1 MTVPATVGH
10 EPTAETARGRLPVST
25 TLRFALLVTLI
36 VITGLFW
43 LDNLATHWSQA
54 AVEKDG
60 YCKVATGLL
69 PNADDDSALV
79 AYRRCMGSV
88 EPPDRTWTLL
98 GVFAALGLALAIHA
112 LLPTWKRIRRGLVAL
127 DVPADPPL
135 RSCGTGTLEEE
146 LGELRRTAG
155 LSAHRVGFVLDP
167 YNVRSSAVVFGR
179 FGRCTVSLHS
189 GLVSRRRAEPEMF
202 RGVVLHEL
210 NHVVNRDVG
219 LTYATIALWRAFL
232 VAILLPVTVVDF
244 HPYLGIGSFS
254 DSLAYWGANLSYTI
268 PSVALV
274 GVIAAIVYLV
284 RADILR
290 TREFHADALPQRWGA
305 DVAPSLTCAHRRGR
319 IWRSH
324 PSDADRLRA
333 LAEPSFLFRTN
344 AVPFFTTGV
353 LAVSAPSRSPM
364 FFYAGPWQDIVVWT
378 VATLTVGLVVTM
390 IWRSV
395 RHAVRHGQPVPKG
408 FKEGLWFGSGL
419 IAGELVI
426 GRDIGNAVLP
436 QRPWLLLL
444 LLAGALPLCVWTAQI
459 ARILPRRRA
468 AFVLALITAVTAFGT
483 WLVYWVQWG
492 HMVLA
497 SSRMAVIPLLWEVP
511 AADGRWV
518 RLPDELVFWLPLA
531 DRVRDD
537 PVAVVGAT
545 LLWLVPAA
553 VVLWRSVRGRPRTSV
568 PRRPLLLAAVGGAAG
583 ALWAAW
589 VHMVVHRVQPP
600 PASWDA
606 LELATF
612 HGWLTVALVVPAALV
627 AATAAAARPFPG
639 LLDGLVAG
647 GGALFGG
654 LAGVWALTA
663 LDGCV
668 TPLAVW
674 GDTCTPAWGGS
685 WLVLDSAS
693 RPVLSFG
700 VFVVAAGAAWAACG
714 RELWRVL
721 IAPRRRA
728 RGRLLPPPRRTVDA
742 PSGRLSHTLVLAAT
756 VLAACVLSGH
766 ALAGAVD
773 DSGETS
779 SDGSSG
785 GTRLRTLSWLE
796 AGGNELLL
804 GFEDRVQAYG
814 KHLQPLVG
822 QAIANGAPKDADL
835 GDIIN
840 GYPEEVPT
848 AKRNCSA
855 LVRQAR
861 TAERFIPI
869 PDERAQSLW
878 QDILSR
884 TRKGGALCVRG
895 AGGPSPLLT
904 EGTDILLS
912 TGELHEQLDAR
923 LLEIEG
929 RRTR

>member
-1 MTVPATVGH
+1 MTTPVTVGH
-10 EPTAETARGRLPVST
+10 EPAAEAARGRLPVST

-54 AVEKDG
+54 AVKKDG
-60 YCKVATGLL
+60 YCKVASGLLL
-69 PNADDDSALV
+69 PNADDSATA

-98 GVFAALGLALAIHA
+98 GVLAVLALALAIYA
-112 LLPTWKRIRRGLVAL
+112 LLPTWKRIRHGLVAL
-127 DVPADPPL
+127 ADPPL
-135 RSCGTGTLEEE
+135 RSSGTATLEEE

-155 LSAHRVGFVLDP
+155 LPAHRVRFVLDP
-167 YNVRSSAVVFGR
+167 YNMRSSAVVFGR

-189 GLVSRRRAEPEMF
+189 GLVSRRQAEPEMF

-219 LTYATIALWRAFL
+219 LTYATIALWRAF
-232 VAILLPVTVVDF
+232 VAAVLLPVTVVDF
-244 HPYLGIGSFS
+244 HPYLGIGSFA
-254 DSLAYWGANLSYTI
+254 DSMSYWRANLSYTI

-274 GVIAAIVYLV
+274 GVIAAIAYLV

-290 TREFHADALPQRWGA
+290 TREFHADALPEPWGA
-305 DVAPSLTCAHRRGR
+305 DVAPSLTDEHRRGW

-333 LAEPSFLFRTN
+333 LVEPSVLFRTN

-353 LAVSAPSRSPM
+353 LAVAAPSRVPM
-364 FFYAGPWQDIVVWT
+364 FLITGFWQTVVAWT
-378 VATLTVGLVVTM
+378 VTTLAVGLVVIM

-395 RHAVRHGQPVPKG
+395 RHAVRHGQQVPKG

-419 IAGELVI
+419 IVGELVI
-426 GRDIGNAVLP
+426 GRDIGNSVLP

-459 ARILPRRRA
+459 ALVLPRRRA
-468 AFVLALITAVTAFGT
+468 AFVLALVTVVTAFGT
-483 WLVYWVQWG
+483 WLAYWVAWG

-497 SSRMAVIPLLWEVP
+497 SSRMAVLPLLWEVP
-511 AADGRWV
+511 ALDGSWV
-518 RLPDELVFWLPLA
+518 QLPPELVFWLPLA

-553 VVLWRSVRGRPRTSV
+553 AMLWRSVCGRPRGSV
-568 PRRPLLLAAVGGAAG
+568 PRRPLLLAAVGGAAST
-583 ALWAAW
+583 LWAAW
-589 VHMVVHRVQPP
+589 VHIVVHRVQPP
-600 PASWDA
+600 PASWDQ
-606 LELATF
+606 LELTTF
-612 HGWLTVALVVPAALV
+612 YGWLTVALVVPAALV

-639 LLDGLVAG
+639 LLDGLVVG
-647 GGALFGG
+647 GGALLGG
-654 LAGVWALTA
+654 LAGVWALAA

-674 GDTCTPAWGGS
+674 GDTCTPTWGGS
-685 WLVLDSAS
+685 WLVLRSAS

-700 VFVVAAGAAWAACG
+700 VFVVAAVAAWAACG
-714 RELWRVL
+714 RELLSVL
-721 IAPRRRA
+721 TAPRRRV
-728 RGRLLPPPRRTVDA
+728 RGRIAAPAPRTAGRSPGKA
-742 PSGRLSHTLVLAAT
+742 PTILLAAMLLT
-756 VLAACVLSGH
+756 TCVLSGY
-766 ALAGAVD
+766 AAAYAVD
-773 DSGETS
+773 DSGQTS
-779 SDGSSG
+779 SIDSSN
-785 GTRLRTLSWLE
+785 GTRLRTQAWLE

-804 GFEDRVQAYG
+804 GFEERAQAYA
-814 KHLQPLVG
+814 KHLTPLVG
-822 QAIANGAPKDADL
+822 QAMANGAPEDADL

-840 GYPEEVPT
+840 AYPEEVPT
-848 AKRNCSA
+848 VKRNCSA
-855 LVRQAR
+855 LERQAR
-861 TAERFIPI
+861 TAKRFIPI

-884 TRKGGALCVRG
+884 TEKGAALCVRG
-895 AGGPSPLLT
+895 AGGSSHVLT
-904 EGTDILLS
+904 EGTDLLLS
-912 TGELHEQLDAR
+912 TGKMHPQLDAR
-923 LLEIEG
+923 LLEIQG
-929 RRTR
+929 RRKG